1 MKHELTLRVYYEETD
16 MAGIVYYANYLKFI
30 ERGRTDFVRALG
42 VDQTT
47 MKEGQGLVFAVKSL
61 TADYISPAKFDDIL
75 RVETTVTGLSAA
87 RMVMSQQVFR
97 DDTLLFDSSVTVISM
112 TLAGKPVRL
121 PAYIR
126 RNLDEMQGR
135 VVKST

>member
-42 VDQTT
+42 VDQTS
-47 MKEGQGLVFAVKSL
+47 MKNDQGLVFAVKSL

-87 RMVMSQQVFR
+87 RMVMGQQVFR
-97 DDTLLFDSSVTVISM
+97 DETLLFDSSVTVISM

-121 PAYIR
+121 PADIR

-135 VVKST
+135 VVKSS

>member
-97 DDTLLFDSSVTVISM
+97 DGTLLFVSSVTVISM

-121 PAYIR
+121 PADIR

>member
-121 PAYIR
+121 PADIR

>member
-42 VDQTT
+42 VDQTS
-47 MKEGQGLVFAVKSL
+47 MKNDQGLVFAVKSL

-87 RMVMSQQVFR
+87 RMVMGQQVFR
-97 DDTLLFDSSVTVISM
+97 GETLLFDSSVTVISM

-121 PAYIR
+121 PADIR
-126 RNLDEMQGR
+126 RNLEEMQGR
-135 VVKST
+135 VVKSS